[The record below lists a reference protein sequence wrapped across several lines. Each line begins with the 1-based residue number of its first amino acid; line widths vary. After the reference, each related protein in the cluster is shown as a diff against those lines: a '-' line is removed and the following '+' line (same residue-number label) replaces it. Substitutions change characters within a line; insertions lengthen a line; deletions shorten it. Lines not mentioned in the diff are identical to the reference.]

1 MKDCAVKEKRSLIYN
16 IESDVFKTFI
26 IIVHISQKVSTNFH
40 DNFQNIPRGL
50 LLAPIETLLWTCTC
64 SPHSIWHWDN
74 WAIGTIWRVAFVGAF
89 TRRILCSAKLRW
101 LLYINNTLSS
111 ETQRFTIFTVCK
123 KFLRFAGRFNE
134 PAQRLEIM
142 KLQSSMLTI
151 SAWSRYQF
159 SSVSIKING

>member
-50 LLAPIETLLWTCTC
+50 FLASAYRDTIMDGHTPTE
-64 SPHSIWHWDN
+64 
-74 WAIGTIWRVAFVGAF
+74 IGTIWRVEFVDAF
-89 TRRILCSAKLRW
+89 TRRILYSAKLRW
-101 LLYINNTLSS
+101 HLYINKTLSS

-159 SSVSIKING
+159 SSVSIKINGQV